1 MSEVENDKILY
12 ILEQMTYV
20 EFLKKGVKGL
30 NDTEL
35 VVLHALLARCEYIM
49 DRQRKYIRLVEHEL
63 LLRLSE
69 DEG

>member
-35 VVLHALLARCEYIM
+35 VVLHALLARCEYTM
-49 DRQRKYIRLVEHEL
+49 DKQRKYIRLVEHEL